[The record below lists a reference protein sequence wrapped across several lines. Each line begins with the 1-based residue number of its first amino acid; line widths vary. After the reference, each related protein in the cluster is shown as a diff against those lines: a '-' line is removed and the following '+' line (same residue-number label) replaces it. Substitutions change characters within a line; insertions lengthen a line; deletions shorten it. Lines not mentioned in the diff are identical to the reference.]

1 MEPHNEHPHH
11 SHHSITKEEDIKP
24 ENEPSSVKKPSIFKG
39 AYLLPGSILLASLI
53 IAGSISYS
61 TKILLTKSDGLAG
74 IVQKNNQ
81 VAQAPAAPAQAA
93 AAQPDAGPAQ
103 VSADNDPVL
112 GDKNAPLTIIEFS
125 DYECPFCK
133 RSFTDVLP
141 NLKKDYIDTGK
152 VKLVYRDF
160 PLSFHQNAQKEAEA
174 AECARTQGG
183 DGVYYKF
190 HDQIFTKTTS
200 NGTGLA
206 LDQLPVIAK
215 NLGLNVSQFQQC
227 LDSGKYKDEVA
238 KDMADG
244 SAAGVSGT
252 PTWFIGKSN
261 SNGNITGTRVVGAQ
275 PYAAFKTIIDQQLTK

>member
-11 SHHSITKEEDIKP
+11 SHHETAKEDGTKP
-24 ENEPSSVKKPSIFKG
+24 ESEPNHIKKTAVDKQ
-39 AYLLPGSILLASLI
+39 AYLLSGAIILSSLI
-53 IAGSISYS
+53 IAGSITYS
-61 TKILLTKSDGLAG
+61 GKMLISKSSALAG
-74 IVQKNNQ
+74 IVQQKNNQ
-81 VAQAPAAPAQAA
+81 APQAPAAPT

-103 VSADNDPVL
+103 VSQDNDPVL

-152 VKLVYRDF
+152 AKLVYRDF

-183 DGVYYKF
+183 DAVYYKF

-200 NGTGLA
+200 NGTGLT

-215 NLGLNVSQFQQC
+215 SLGLNASQFQQC
-227 LDSGKYKDEVA
+227 LGSGKFKDEVA
-238 KDMADG
+238 KDTADG
-244 SAAGVSGT
+244 AAAGVSGT
-252 PTWFIGKSN
+252 PTWFIGKSA
-261 SNGNITGTRVVGAQ
+261 SNGTITGTRIVGAQ
-275 PYAAFKTIIDQQLTK
+275 PYAAFKTIIDQQLAN